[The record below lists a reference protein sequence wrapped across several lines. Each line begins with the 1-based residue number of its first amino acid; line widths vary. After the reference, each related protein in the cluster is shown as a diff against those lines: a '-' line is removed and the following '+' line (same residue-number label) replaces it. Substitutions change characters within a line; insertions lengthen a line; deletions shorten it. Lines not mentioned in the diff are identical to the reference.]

1 MSSSTKCV
9 HCGADSNPAAFS
21 GYCVA
26 CGKETTPVRV
36 PEERTRLAYANARQ
50 SAARL
55 VSQILLGVGCLHLLC
70 LGASVSVAPIL
81 STGPARQGE
90 SIAVVATL
98 TVAIAV
104 IFGGLGW
111 WARFRP
117 LPAALTGL
125 VFYGFV
131 LMANLVANPGD
142 FVNGFGGKTAVT
154 ALLIWAVVAA
164 VKARKQEPMSN

>member
-36 PEERTRLAYANARQ
+36 PEERTRQAHANART
-50 SAARL
+50 SAARM
-55 VSQILLGVGCLHLLC
+55 VSQILLGVACLHLLC
-70 LGASVSVAPIL
+70 LGASVSVAPLL
-81 STGPARQGE
+81 SNVNTEQTR
-90 SIAVVATL
+90 SLSVAL
-98 TVAIAV
+98 QTVAIAV
-104 IFGGLGW
+104 GFGGLGW

-125 VFYGFV
+125 IFYFFLQLV
-131 LMANLVANPGD
+131 NLIAIPGD
-142 FVNGFGGKTAVT
+142 YKNYGGKIVVLG
-154 ALLIWAVVAA
+154 LLLWAVVAA
-164 VKARKQEPMSN
+164 SKARRQVAGGE